1 MRPLAVTART
11 RVGRLPERQRTD
23 RAELDALLDDAL
35 VATVSTV
42 REGEP
47 FVLPMAVARDGERL
61 LLHGSS
67 GAGLLSSLTRGARVA
82 VCITRVDALV
92 FARSVFDSSMN
103 YRSAVVFG
111 VPSVLDGDAKLAGLR
126 ALTAH
131 LMPGRW
137 EEVRPPTRKELA
149 ATTVLS
155 VPLDEASIKVRD
167 AGASGVEAD
176 APGVW
181 AGVVPVVRLLDTAV
195 TAADATADVPASV
208 SRACARFSVIGPAA
222 RGQVD
227 GVAVAHRRTGDGAG
241 RG

>member
-1 MRPLAVTART
+1 MQPLAVTSRT
-11 RVGRLPERQRTD
+11 RIGRLPERQRTD
-23 RAELDALLDDAL
+23 RAELYALLDDAL

-42 REGEP
+42 RDGEP
-47 FVLPMAVARDGERL
+47 FVLPMAVARDEDRL

-67 GAGLLSSLTRGARVA
+67 GAGLLGVLATGARVA

-111 VPSVLDGDAKLAGLR
+111 VPSVLDGDAKLAALQ

-137 EEVRPPTRKELA
+137 EEVRVPTRKELA

-155 VPLDEASIKVRD
+155 VPLDEASVKVRA
-167 AGASGVEAD
+167 AGASGAEAD

-181 AGVVPVVRLLDTAV
+181 AGVVPVVRLLGPALTAQ
-195 TAADATADVPASV
+195 DATADVPASV
-208 SRACARFSVIGPAA
+208 TRAQARFS
-222 RGQVD
+222 
-227 GVAVAHRRTGDGAG
+227 
-241 RG
+241 

>member
-1 MRPLAVTART
+1 MEHLDVTSRT
-11 RVGRLPERQRTD
+11 RIGRLAERQRTD
-23 RAELDALLDDAL
+23 RADLYALLDDAL

-42 REGEP
+42 RGGEP
-47 FVLPMAVARDGERL
+47 FVLPMAVARDEDRL

-67 GAGLLSSLTRGARVA
+67 GAGLLGVLATGARVA
-82 VCITRVDALV
+82 VCVTRVDGLV

-111 VPSVLDGDAKLAGLR
+111 VPSVLDGDAKVAALE

-155 VPLDEASIKVRD
+155 LPLDEASVKVRA
-167 AGASGVEAD
+167 AGASGAEAD

-181 AGVVPVVRLLDTAV
+181 AGVVPVVRLLGGAV
-195 TAADATADVPASV
+195 TAQDATADVPASV
-208 SRACARFSVIGPAA
+208 ARARDRFSCAA
-222 RGQVD
+222 GLP
-227 GVAVAHRRTGDGAG
+227 
-241 RG
+241 